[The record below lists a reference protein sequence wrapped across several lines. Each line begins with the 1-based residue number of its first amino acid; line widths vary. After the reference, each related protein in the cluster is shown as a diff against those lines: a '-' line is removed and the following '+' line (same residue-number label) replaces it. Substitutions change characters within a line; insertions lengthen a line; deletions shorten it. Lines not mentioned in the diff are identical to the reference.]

1 MEVKFLYFTRSGK
14 TSILDDGDKLY
25 MNIAIPWADTKKSI
39 ERNILKNTTN
49 HVESQKY
56 IQITHTEVKTKQNK
70 KNKKQRMS
78 NRGNKQ
84 KTNNKIADLNP
95 SYQ

>member
-14 TSILDDGDKLY
+14 TSILEDDGDKLY
-25 MNIAIPWADTKKSI
+25 MHTAIPRADTKKSI

-56 IQITHTEVKTKQNK
+56 IQITHREVKTKT
-70 KNKKQRMS
+70 
-78 NRGNKQ
+78 
-84 KTNNKIADLNP
+84 KT
-95 SYQ
+95 